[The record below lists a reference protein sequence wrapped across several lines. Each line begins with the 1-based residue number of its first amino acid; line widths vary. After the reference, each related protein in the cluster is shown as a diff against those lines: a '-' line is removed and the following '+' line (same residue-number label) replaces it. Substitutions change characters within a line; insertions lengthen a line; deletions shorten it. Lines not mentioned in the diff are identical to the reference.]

1 MFRKFECECY
11 CFPRPN
17 EPEQVSVLILDLF
30 IVYFS
35 LGWSYQVLRDH
46 RQYGAGFRHRPRAM
60 GEALSREV
68 CFYIIDL
75 LPLSF
80 FRKQM
85 KSNVEAGVKGEEA
98 EMLLARLSDSNYV
111 PGDPYPGSIKH

>member
-1 MFRKFECECY
+1 
-11 CFPRPN
+11 
-17 EPEQVSVLILDLF
+17 
-30 IVYFS
+30 
-35 LGWSYQVLRDH
+35 
-46 RQYGAGFRHRPRAM
+46 M

-75 LPLSF
+75 LPFSL

-85 KSNVEAGVKGEEA
+85 KSNAEAGVKGEEA